1 MLRLRF
7 LLATAIAC
15 LSTLGIQGQSVLN
28 VSADFASIQDAID
41 AANPGDTLVMSA
53 GTFSPSGT
61 IELNKSG
68 LVLRGAGAEETT
80 IDIGGFNAWGIHISA
95 DSVMCQNFS
104 IQGNAAI
111 NQQYA
116 IHTTPGIA
124 YARVLG
130 VTVTGNHRTGVDF
143 NGVSGGVIRDVTS
156 TGAAYGFGISISSCE
171 DLIVRNITTSG
182 NAWGNVGVY
191 PAQTQYQGAVEAPYN
206 IRFLDDL
213 DLEGGVITV
222 QPGELISGGVWDPM
236 ISTTDNTDAIFAS
249 PADVR
254 VPEAMHYTAQAT
266 RTSDGLDNRIV
277 GTPEDV
283 LATMALIEGSGAFG
297 PQTFTDLETGET
309 FDYIVGCTDST
320 SCSYEVTATV
330 LSTDSCTYPAED
342 YLDCAGECL
351 EDADE
356 DGLCDAIDGCSD
368 STACNYDD
376 ADATECLTLDAI
388 NECGGDCAADSDND
402 GLCDDEDNCMDT
414 TACNFNSGS
423 NGVCQYE
430 DACGICG
437 GTGNDVDD
445 DGICDEED
453 TCVGTLDSCGVCNGS
468 GAIYDCGCTELP
480 AGACDCDG
488 NVADAIGVCGG
499 TCAEDIDM
507 DGICDDDDDCVGTL
521 DSCGVCNG
529 PGATLDCGCTELPAG
544 DCDCE
549 GNQLDIL
556 GECGGDC
563 TADVD
568 GDGVCDTEDNCIDM
582 TACNYANGPNGVCQ
596 YFDACGVCGGDGTD
610 IDEDDLCDSEDN
622 CTDILACNYDE
633 DSNAVCQYLDACG
646 TCGGAGTD
654 VDEDGLC
661 EGDQGVDNCAD
672 TLACNFMDL
681 TADSCLYLDL
691 CGICGGDPASDTDGD
706 GVCDEEDLCTDTEA
720 CNFMNPFA
728 MECLYLDTC
737 GVCGGG
743 GPDLTFQLQE
753 VYAYDEADSGDVSS
767 NAAMPLQ
774 LPWMGAGSYRLSGD
788 ATNFQQ
794 VNADPEYFTITIPE
808 GYALTGIQLLEYDQS
823 SFAEANDSISLPFGN
838 GGFMGVGP
846 GDSLPVINSPADF
859 YAAAMALDGG
869 ALVGVNPGSQ
879 PGNDLLDDLGQAFN
893 FYGLV
898 MGGFDGPLGE
908 GSWTFM
914 FKEGNTMSGTEDAY
928 VSWTFSL
935 EVSEVSED
943 AYVAIYDCDGGCLTD
958 SNDNGVCDELEVA
971 GCMDPNALN
980 YDAEATLSATCEYF
994 SAGCVPVF
1002 DPEIAD
1008 TVFVSCVDELP
1019 MEAPE
1024 QFAYDPCSPGTPAV
1038 DVLASQMELDTTT
1051 ACAQYVTYRYVALNI
1066 TYGLIGV
1073 EFQTYAVKDETGPE
1087 ISSIPEDLVI
1097 ACTDDSTAYGMV
1109 EAVDSCH
1116 DLAELTYASELDTN
1130 QVVMP
1135 ACPGNYAITRM
1146 VTASDVCGNESS
1158 ASYTIT
1164 VRDLVPPVLGN
1175 VPANDSLSCEAP
1187 IPSDAPL
1194 HQDDCGMSTLDI
1206 SMTTLPG
1213 SCPENYTLIRTFT
1226 AEDECGNQSSAIQE
1240 VVFTDTVAPMIL
1252 TMPADLILA
1261 CEDAVADS
1269 AITASDNCSDLMLA
1283 WSDSTVA
1290 GDCPQEYT
1298 IIRTH
1303 TAEDACGNSSSHVQT
1318 IDVVDEVAPEFT
1330 ELEAFVTTSCGDALT
1345 AFASAEDTCSAVTLT
1360 FATFSAYGSAVPGQQ
1375 IRLYTAMDE
1384 CGNSTEGIQL
1394 VSFTDA
1400 ANCSGCTNE
1409 TAQNYDASAVLND
1422 GSCDFGGVYTQ
1433 GGDCNID
1440 TDQDGVCDQL
1450 EIPGCQDS
1458 TACNYVAIAT
1468 DPADC
1473 VYPEDPTRDCAGI
1486 CLADEDGDGICDE
1499 NEVEGCMDPNAC
1511 NFDLFVTDS
1520 DPAMCDYGCQGCTYP
1535 GATNYDAGSTVD
1547 DGSCEFDLEEVVVTT
1562 CNGDADGDGQVGI
1575 LDLLDVLDS
1584 FGTYCD

>member
-1 MLRLRF
+1 MIYRTNENQTEMSRITMRFAQFTAAMLF
-7 LLATAIAC
+7 LLLGGGVAHGQLQAFIDATPAGGSIALPAGETYTESITIDKAISINGNG
-15 LSTLGIQGQSVLN
+15 STLDVSGLAVGISI
-28 VSADFASIQDAID
+28 ASGVNGVNISNFTIVGDASTRSGITV
-41 AANPGDTLVMSA
+41 NPGASYVSILNNDISGMALPNSN
-53 GTFSPSGT
+53 GSPLSYG
-61 IELNKSG
+61 ILCWGNSNPINPPSNI
-68 LVLRGAGAEETT
+68 L
-80 IDIGGFNAWGIHISA
+80 IDGNEIH
-95 DSVMCQNFS
+95 
-104 IQGNAAI
+104 
-111 NQQYA
+111 
-116 IHTTPGIA
+116 
-124 YARVLG
+124 
-130 VTVTGNHRTGVDF
+130 
-143 NGVSGGVIRDVTS
+143 GVSGTAISLGDNTESVTIS
-156 TGAAYGFGISISSCE
+156 NNHFHDITPVPYLGAPW
-171 DLIVRNITTSG
+171 TSG
-182 NAWGNVGVY
+182 IVAGQANDLAISGNDMDGLGYGSVLTNCTGV
-191 PAQTQYQGAVEAPYN
+191 T
-206 IRFLDDL
+206 L
-213 DLEGGVITV
+213 DLNQYTNGTSLMLAANLPNSILPDANDWWSLE
-222 QPGELISGGVWDPM
+222 
-236 ISTTDNTDAIFAS
+236 TDGYGYINYFNSAAAQAATDAIYQDAGI
-249 PADVR
+249 P
-254 VPEAMHYTAQAT
+254 
-266 RTSDGLDNRIV
+266 
-277 GTPEDV
+277 
-283 LATMALIEGSGAFG
+283 
-297 PQTFTDLETGET
+297 
-309 FDYIVGCTDST
+309 
-320 SCSYEVTATV
+320 TV
-330 LSTDSCTYPAED
+330 LSSSNPGCM
-342 YLDCAGECL
+342 
-351 EDADE
+351 DA
-356 DGLCDAIDGCSD
+356 
-368 STACNYDD
+368 TACNYDAEALSD
-376 ADATECLTLDAI
+376 DGS
-388 NECGGDCAADSDND
+388 CG
-402 GLCDDEDNCMDT
+402 T
-414 TACNFNSGS
+414 
-423 NGVCQYE
+423 
-430 DACGICG
+430 
-437 GTGNDVDD
+437 DVDD
-445 DGICDEED
+445 DGLCDSEDNCTNTAACNYDDPAAVECLEED
-453 TCVGTLDSCGVCNGS
+453 DCGVCGGS
-468 GAIYDCGCTELP
+468 GIAASD
-480 AGACDCDG
+480 CDCDG
-488 NVADAIGVCGG
+488 NQLDAIGVCGG
-499 TCAEDIDM
+499 
-507 DGICDDDDDCVGTL
+507 DCTL
-521 DSCGVCNG
+521 DS
-529 PGATLDCGCTELPAG
+529 D
-544 DCDCE
+544 D
-549 GNQLDIL
+549 
-556 GECGGDC
+556 
-563 TADVD
+563 
-568 GDGVCDTEDNCIDM
+568 DGVCDTEDNCTDL
-582 TACNYANGPNGVCQ
+582 TACNYDNYSNAICLYPDV
-596 YFDACGVCGGDGTD
+596 CGVCGGDGTD
-610 IDEDDLCDSEDN
+610 TDGDAVCDSEDN
-622 CTDILACNYDE
+622 CTDLTACNFDAA
-633 DSNAVCQYLDACG
+633 SNEACEYVDACG
-646 TCGGAGTD
+646 DCGGDGTD
-654 VDEDGLC
+654 SDGDGLC
-661 EGDQGVDNCAD
+661 EGTNGVDLCAD
-672 TLACNFMDL
+672 TLACNFFDL
-681 TADSCLYLDL
+681 AADSCLYEDL
-691 CGICGGDPASDTDGD
+691 CGVCGGDPLSDVDGD
-706 GVCDEEDLCTDTEA
+706 GLCDLIDLCTDTSA

-728 MECLYLDTC
+728 LECLMLDSC
-737 GVCGGG
+737 GVCGGD
-743 GPDLTFQLQE
+743 GPDLTFQLDE

-788 ATNFQQ
+788 AVNFQQ
-794 VNADPEYFTITIPE
+794 ANADPEYFTINIPE

-846 GDSLPVINSPADF
+846 GDSLPVINSPEDF

-869 ALVGVNPGSQ
+869 ALVGVNPGSA
-879 PGNDLLDDLGQAFN
+879 PGDDLLDDLGQAFN

-980 YDAEATLSATCEYF
+980 YDTEATLSATCEYF

-1024 QFAYDPCSPGTPAV
+1024 QFAYNPCSPGNPAV

-1073 EFQTYAVKDETGPE
+1073 EFQTYAVKDEAGPE

-1109 EAVDSCH
+1109 EAIDSCH

-1130 QVVMP
+1130 TVVMP

-1194 HQDDCGMSTLDI
+1194 HQDDCGMSTLST
-1206 SMTTLPG
+1206 SMTTLAG
-1213 SCPENYTLIRTFT
+1213 SCPENYTLVRTFT
-1226 AEDECGNQSSAIQE
+1226 AEDECGNTSSAIQE

-1252 TMPADLILA
+1252 TMPADLVLA

-1269 AITASDNCSDLMLA
+1269 AITASDNCSDLALA

-1318 IDVVDEVAPEFT
+1318 IDVVDEVAPAFT
-1330 ELEAFVTTSCGDALT
+1330 DLEAFVTTSCGDALT

-1468 DPADC
+1468 DAADC
-1473 VYPEDPTRDCAGI
+1473 VYPDDPTRDCTGV
-1486 CLADEDGDGICDE
+1486 CLNDEDGDGICDE
-1499 NEVEGCMDPNAC
+1499 NEVEGCMDSNAC
-1511 NFDLFVTDS
+1511 NFNFYATDS
-1520 DPAMCDYGCQGCTYP
+1520 DPALCDYGCVGCTYSE
-1535 GATNYDAGSTVD
+1535 AMNYDAGSTMD

-1562 CNGDADGDGQVGI
+1562 CDGDADGDGQVGI

>member
-1 MLRLRF
+1 MIYRTNENQTEMSRITMRFAQFTAAMLF
-7 LLATAIAC
+7 LLLGGGVAHGQLQAFIDATPAGGSIALPSGETYTESITIDKAISINGNG
-15 LSTLGIQGQSVLN
+15 STLDVSGLAVGISIASDVNGVNISNFTIVGDASTTSGITVNPGASN
-28 VSADFASIQDAID
+28 VSILNNDISGMALPNSNDSPLSYGILCWGNSNPINPASNILID
-41 AANPGDTLVMSA
+41 GN
-53 GTFSPSGT
+53 
-61 IELNKSG
+61 E
-68 LVLRGAGAEETT
+68 
-80 IDIGGFNAWGIHISA
+80 IH
-95 DSVMCQNFS
+95 
-104 IQGNAAI
+104 
-111 NQQYA
+111 
-116 IHTTPGIA
+116 
-124 YARVLG
+124 
-130 VTVTGNHRTGVDF
+130 
-143 NGVSGGVIRDVTS
+143 GVSGTAISLGDNTESVTIS
-156 TGAAYGFGISISSCE
+156 NNHFHDITPVPYLGAPW
-171 DLIVRNITTSG
+171 TSG
-182 NAWGNVGVY
+182 IVAGQANDLAISGNDMDGLGYGSVLTNCTGV
-191 PAQTQYQGAVEAPYN
+191 T
-206 IRFLDDL
+206 L
-213 DLEGGVITV
+213 DLNQYTNGTSLMLAANLPNSILPDANDWWSLE
-222 QPGELISGGVWDPM
+222 
-236 ISTTDNTDAIFAS
+236 TDVFGYINYYNSAAAQAATDAIYQD
-249 PADVR
+249 ADI
-254 VPEAMHYTAQAT
+254 
-266 RTSDGLDNRIV
+266 L
-277 GTPEDV
+277 
-283 LATMALIEGSGAFG
+283 
-297 PQTFTDLETGET
+297 
-309 FDYIVGCTDST
+309 
-320 SCSYEVTATV
+320 TV
-330 LSTDSCTYPAED
+330 LSSSNP
-342 YLDCAGECL
+342 
-351 EDADE
+351 
-356 DGLCDAIDGCSD
+356 GCMD
-368 STACNYDD
+368 DTACNYDAEALSD
-376 ADATECLTLDAI
+376 DGS
-388 NECGGDCAADSDND
+388 CG
-402 GLCDDEDNCMDT
+402 T
-414 TACNFNSGS
+414 
-423 NGVCQYE
+423 
-430 DACGICG
+430 
-437 GTGNDVDD
+437 DVDD
-445 DGICDEED
+445 DGLCDSEDNCTNTAACNYDDPAAVECLEED
-453 TCVGTLDSCGVCNGS
+453 ECGLCGGS
-468 GAIYDCGCTELP
+468 GIA
-480 AGACDCDG
+480 AGDCDCDG
-488 NVADAIGVCGG
+488 NQLDAIDV
-499 TCAEDIDM
+499 
-507 DGICDDDDDCVGTL
+507 
-521 DSCGVCNG
+521 
-529 PGATLDCGCTELPAG
+529 
-544 DCDCE
+544 
-549 GNQLDIL
+549 
-556 GECGGDC
+556 CGGDC
-563 TADVD
+563 TLDADD
-568 GDGVCDTEDNCIDM
+568 DGVCDTEDNCTDL
-582 TACNYANGPNGVCQ
+582 TACNYDNYSNAVCL
-596 YFDACGVCGGDGTD
+596 YPDICGVCGGDGTD
-610 IDEDDLCDSEDN
+610 
-622 CTDILACNYDE
+622 
-633 DSNAVCQYLDACG
+633 
-646 TCGGAGTD
+646 
-654 VDEDGLC
+654 
-661 EGDQGVDNCAD
+661 
-672 TLACNFMDL
+672 
-681 TADSCLYLDL
+681 
-691 CGICGGDPASDTDGD
+691 TDGD
-706 GVCDEEDLCTDTEA
+706 GLCDDQDLCSDTSA

-728 MECLYLDTC
+728 LECLMLDSC
-737 GVCGGG
+737 GVCGGD
-743 GPDLTFQLQE
+743 GPDLTFQLDE

-788 ATNFQQ
+788 AVNFQQ
-794 VNADPEYFTITIPE
+794 ANADPEYFTINIPE

-846 GDSLPVINSPADF
+846 GDSLPVINSPEDF

-869 ALVGVNPGSQ
+869 ALVGVNPGSA
-879 PGNDLLDDLGQAFN
+879 PGDDLLDDLGQAFN

-914 FKEGNTMSGTEDAY
+914 FKEGNTMTGTEDAY

-935 EVSEVSED
+935 EVSEVSEVSED

-971 GCMDPNALN
+971 GCMDPNASN

-1024 QFAYDPCSPGTPAV
+1024 QFAYDPCSPDNLAV

-1116 DLAELTYASELDTN
+1116 DLMDITYSVDSTYVDSLL
-1130 QVVMP
+1130 P
-1135 ACPGNYAITRM
+1135 ICPGNFNLIRT

-1158 ASYTIT
+1158 ASYTIS
-1164 VRDLVPPVLGN
+1164 VQDLVPPVLGN

-1187 IPSDAPL
+1187 IPSDAPM
-1194 HQDDCGMSTLDI
+1194 HEDDCGMSTLST
-1206 SMTTLPG
+1206 SMTTMAG

-1226 AEDECGNQSSAIQE
+1226 AADECGNTSSAIQE

-1252 TMPADLILA
+1252 TMPADLVLA

-1269 AITASDNCSDLMLA
+1269 AITASDNCSDLALA

-1330 ELEAFVTTSCGDALT
+1330 DLEAFVTTSCGDALT

-1468 DPADC
+1468 DAADC
-1473 VYPEDPTRDCAGI
+1473 VYPEDPTRDCTGV
-1486 CLADEDGDGICDE
+1486 CLNDEDGDGICDE
-1499 NEVEGCMDPNAC
+1499 NEVEGCMDSNAC
-1511 NFDLFVTDS
+1511 NFNLYATDS
-1520 DPAMCDYGCQGCTYP
+1520 DPALCDYGCVGCTYSE
-1535 GATNYDAGSTVD
+1535 AMNYDAGSTMD

-1562 CNGDADGDGQVGI
+1562 CDGDADGDGQVGI